1 MRKAQEDLLLAADAS
16 GKIRGTVL
24 RLPDFYG
31 PGIEKSFLHD
41 AFVAALQGRTANLIG
56 PIDTP
61 HEFVFVPDV
70 GPVVLDLAAKPEAR
84 GRWWNLAGAGV
95 TSQKELACMAFGFTV
110 KTMKTRVM
118 GKTMLR
124 IVGLFVPMMREMVE
138 MHYLQTTPVLL
149 DDTALLT
156 LLGNVRKT
164 TYADGVKKSIEYLH
178 ARKYTS

>member
-1 MRKAQEDLLLAADAS
+1 MS
-16 GKIRGTVL
+16 
-24 RLPDFYG
+24 P
-31 PGIEKSFLHD
+31 S
-41 AFVAALQGRTANLIG
+41 
-56 PIDTP
+56 
-61 HEFVFVPDV
+61 
-70 GPVVLDLAAKPEAR
+70 
-84 GRWWNLAGAGV
+84 
-95 TSQKELACMAFGFTV
+95 
-110 KTMKTRVM
+110 TRVARIITRLNI
-118 GKTMLR
+118 GGPAIQAAELTSRLSSRGFETMLR